1 MPEGA
6 VRLSASE
13 VKGKGRKGGLKGPH
27 TVAAFPRVESSGTS
41 VSKQSSVGMRP
52 DSRQSGVSGGG
63 EGTPF
68 ISMKK
73 QREAA
78 AEAEAAE
85 AKRRQSV
92 LNQERAEQMA
102 KESKIMN
109 EWLERF
115 PVPAHSY
122 NNVEGTQFTCFTTAL
137 RVHEYRY

>member
-6 VRLSASE
+6 VRASE

-27 TVAAFPRVESSGTS
+27 TVAVFPRVESSGTS

-52 DSRQSGVSGGG
+52 ASRQSVGGG
-63 EGTPF
+63 EGELF

-78 AEAEAAE
+78 AEAEVVE
-85 AKRRQSV
+85 AKRRQSL
-92 LNQERAEQMA
+92 LNQERAEQMV

-137 RVHEYRY
+137 WVHECKH